1 MLVLPPLVERPN
13 FSCLCHSAVPCSLAQ
28 HPRPHHDSS
37 GKWMRKMC
45 QLGSSSVKRYMLV
58 SLNLHETTHL
68 ALLPCFGVEDHLENI
83 RFSCSTLKEVP
94 MAVQTQTQMV
104 AAYGTYKLLTEVLL
118 MQHQTCRSKMI
129 SDVFKYESVGQW
141 RPARWRR
148 SIATRAFR
156 WTLSA
161 RGRVERHCPIFG
173 AGFFPASIQLS
184 LPMLERRLRST
195 YTPKLHARAI
205 LSPGT
210 IRRVNANFRLVPAQ
224 RFR

>member
-1 MLVLPPLVERPN
+1 MPL
-13 FSCLCHSAVPCSLAQ
+13 
-28 HPRPHHDSS
+28 
-37 GKWMRKMC
+37 
-45 QLGSSSVKRYMLV
+45 SSSLLTGPAPEASPRLV
-58 SLNLHETTHL
+58 GQVDEEHVPARIVVGEAVHVGVLNLHETTHP
-68 ALLPCFGVEDHLENI
+68 ALLPWFGVEDHLENI

-118 MQHQTCRSKMI
+118 LQHQTCRTKI
-129 SDVFKYESVGQW
+129 TSDVFKYEGVGQW
-141 RPARWRR
+141 REARWRR

-161 RGRVERHCPIFG
+161 RGRGGRHCLIFG

-184 LPMLERRLRST
+184 LPMLERRLRNT
-195 YTPKLHARAI
+195 YTSELLARAI

-210 IRRVNANFRLVPAQ
+210 IRRVIANLRLESAQ
-224 RFR
+224 RVR